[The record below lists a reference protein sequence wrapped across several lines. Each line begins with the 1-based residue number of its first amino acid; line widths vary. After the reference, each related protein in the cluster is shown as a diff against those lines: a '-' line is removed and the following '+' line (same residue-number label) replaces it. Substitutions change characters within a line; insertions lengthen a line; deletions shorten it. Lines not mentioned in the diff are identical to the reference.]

1 MCATGCPIR
10 KLFHFDSPRDR
21 YKCDAA
27 IVWCFDNRF
36 EMVLRKLIKRLG
48 IVYFDPIRV
57 AGGTKFLAG
66 DESESD
72 RQFVLEQLRTS
83 VRLHGTQTVILMLHS
98 DCGAYG
104 GLAAFDNDAAREA
117 ENHRRDLHRAID
129 FLQAEL
135 PQVSVRGY
143 YVDFE
148 GVWEAVTREAREL
161 TA

>member
-1 MCATGCPIR
+1 VRTGCPIR

-36 EMVLRKLIKRLG
+36 EMVLRKLIKRLD
-48 IVYFDPIRV
+48 IVYFDPIRL
-57 AGGTKFLAG
+57 AGGTKYLAG
-66 DESESD
+66 DERESD

-83 VRLHGTQTVILMLHS
+83 VRLHGTQTVILMLHT

-104 GLAAFDNDAAREA
+104 GLAAFDNDTAREA

-129 FLQAEL
+129 FLQTEL

-143 YVDFE
+143 FVDFE